1 MTTQEKTFRR
11 PIIRRRRE
19 CIHKNL
25 DLRVDYKDIATLRKY
40 INDRGKII
48 PAKRTGNCAKCQRE
62 LTTAIKRARY
72 LAFIPYSQEHERITG
87 KIVSTIDAN
96 IEESVSTTE
105 DTKSETDVDT
115 TEESVSTTEDTKSET
130 DSSTKKDEKSG

>member
-1 MTTQEKTFRR
+1 M
-11 PIIRRRRE
+11 
-19 CIHKNL
+19 
-25 DLRVDYKDIATLRKY
+25 
-40 INDRGKII
+40 
-48 PAKRTGNCAKCQRE
+48 
-62 LTTAIKRARY
+62 
-72 LAFIPYSQEHERITG
+72 
-87 KIVSTIDAN
+87 STIDAN